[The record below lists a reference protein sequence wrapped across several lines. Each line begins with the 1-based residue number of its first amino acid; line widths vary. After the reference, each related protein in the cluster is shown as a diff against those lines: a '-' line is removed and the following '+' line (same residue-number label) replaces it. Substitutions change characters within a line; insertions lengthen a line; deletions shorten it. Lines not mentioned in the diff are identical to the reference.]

1 MIDFESFRER
11 LVDEIAAWEAE
22 HGPSA
27 AGYRYYGL
35 WLAALE
41 RTLAEEGL
49 VEPTRVDAARQAL
62 RQAWAHDH
70 TLMRRLRASSSP
82 SCRHWL
88 LPGRLAATAS
98 RARDAAGRRG
108 RERGAGRS
116 RRRASGRR
124 RASRGTR
131 LRGRRSLLEMRADE
145 RFRVGS
151 VTKTFVA
158 ALVLLLVED
167 GKLRLDDTVE
177 SRLPG

>member
-1 MIDFESFRER
+1 VTTRADPAAADPAAPAAPPRSNGELVFEEPWESRAFGAAVALHDAGVIDFESFRER

-70 TLMRRLRASSSP
+70 P
-82 SCRHWL
+82 H
-88 LPGRLAATAS
+88 
-98 RARDAAGRRG
+98 
-108 RERGAGRS
+108 
-116 RRRASGRR
+116 
-124 RASRGTR
+124 
-131 LRGRRSLLEMRADE
+131 
-145 RFRVGS
+145 
-151 VTKTFVA
+151 
-158 ALVLLLVED
+158 
-167 GKLRLDDTVE
+167 
-177 SRLPG
+177 